1 MDGEDVEAT
10 EFFFSTDEALSEI
23 SILKKISICS
33 SVLCTV
39 YLNVAGYALNYLF
52 MYIYINIYLDLDQLR
67 PALMHWQ
74 RF

>member
-1 MDGEDVEAT
+1 M
-10 EFFFSTDEALSEI
+10 
-23 SILKKISICS
+23 
-33 SVLCTV
+33 

-74 RF
+74 RFWKSVLLYFCILFYLLKQAIVIGVESVSTEPW